1 MKDKVSVAN
10 DNLCR
15 IAEIDTINMI
25 IKDEN
30 FEIENVKYV
39 SDLDYNL
46 ISKDL
51 LEYQE
56 FKISLLHD
64 DWCSY
69 YFIEKP
75 VRLGKAS

>member
-1 MKDKVSVAN
+1 VKDEVSVVN
-10 DNLCR
+10 DNLCK

-25 IKDEN
+25 VRNEN
-30 FEIENVKYV
+30 FEVENVRYV
-39 SDLDYNL
+39 PDLDYNL

-64 DWCSY
+64 N
-69 YFIEKP
+69 
-75 VRLGKAS
+75 